1 MARRMSIHTRGTI
14 SEQRTVRP
22 SGPRDKCRAPA
33 VRTQILSIVAV
44 LGLAAGSAAAG
55 SGPGLALKIGAQ
67 TLESP
72 IDGDDTTRARYELE
86 VSTAKM
92 GGGHF
97 DLALMFGG
105 SSLGT
110 LSDAIA
116 YWDDDV
122 FVEESYTDDLSVL
135 DLRLAAR
142 LYPLGDND
150 TIQPYVGAG
159 LGYFWFIDRWEDY
172 YAETIEDPMFPGSYI
187 TFEGCESGQETLGD
201 GLFGFVMAGFNVTI
215 RENFELLFEFQYDF
229 AKDDGGF
236 DLGGP
241 IYMAGARFRF

>member
-1 MARRMSIHTRGTI
+1 LERPA
-14 SEQRTVRP
+14 VRP
-22 SGPRDKCRAPA
+22 SEPRDKGRTNA
-33 VRTQILSIVAV
+33 VRTQILSIAAV

-72 IDGDDTTRARYELE
+72 LSGQDTTRTRYELE
-86 VSTAKM
+86 LSTAKM
-92 GGGHF
+92 GGDHIDF
-97 DLALMFGG
+97 ALMFGG

-110 LSDAIA
+110 LSDEIA
-116 YWDDDV
+116 YWDEDV
-122 FVEESYTDDLSVL
+122 FVEESYRDDLSIL

-159 LGYFWFIDRWEDY
+159 FGYFWLLDDWEDR
-172 YAETIEDPMFPGSYI
+172 YAETIEDPLFPGSFI
-187 TFEGCESGQETLGD
+187 TFEACESDTETLAD
-201 GLFGFVMAGFNVTI
+201 GLFGFVLAGFNVTL
-215 RENFELLFEFQYDF
+215 RENLELLFEFQYDF
-229 AKDDGGF
+229 EKDDSGF